1 MLLCDEAECPDGPG
15 LEALLREGPG
25 RDAPAPDENPDEKE
39 LFDEEKLLLDEELC
53 DDEWDLDELE
63 LWLEWDE
70 LLL

>member
-1 MLLCDEAECPDGPG
+1 MPSAFLADSIRAGKF
-15 LEALLREGPG
+15 
-25 RDAPAPDENPDEKE
+25 APAPDENPDEKE